1 MAAKAKATRLMD
13 SEMPT
18 TERPSIP
25 TIPQRR
31 AHHEV
36 IDVDELDDE
45 QRPSRR
51 PRHPVPSDNSSRD
64 MMSPDVIILDSD
76 DGSEPGP
83 STGRRP
89 GVSILTYPSS
99 AYPNSVIPG
108 GRLRSP
114 PPPDQ
119 IIHSPPPV
127 PRLISRPRPL
137 NQPHFLPP
145 DVVRP
150 NAEPLAFERAVTPH
164 AARPASHPPPRNAPP
179 PRRPIINLG
188 GGFTSSNHQLEA
200 ELIRRQQARE
210 GARQRY
216 FEHLRI
222 ARGIHQRHGFLSQ
235 TIGRIFPSWLFADP
249 TEEEMMDALAFSEL
263 ATADVGLFGEDRA
276 PLRRTTHEYRVAYT
290 HPYPPVSGFAHDF
303 ESPSP
308 SVSVIDVDEEP
319 GPSTKASGSCSP
331 SKKNENFNTLV
342 CARCLDP
349 LVLGGSNMS
358 DDERSRRRLWGLRC
372 GHMLDGKCID
382 ELMKPRP
389 APNLELTGTEV
400 VAIEPPSNGLQ
411 GQSSSTQSQDG
422 TQSVLPGEA
431 IPSDGKSPSRF
442 TKARG
447 KARAI
452 EPPSQSSQPVE
463 VTSDQTT
470 FRENNTMRSRLRPR
484 NNTGHVNHISSSSPT
499 SPHTQAQLSQSSSQR
514 SPATG
519 NRSIVANTHHHPKRR
534 AKGKGKQKV
543 MEPVILERY
552 EWRCPVALCERLHL
566 SLNIESRGWVMDE
579 TQGAIPIFA

>member
-1 MAAKAKATRLMD
+1 MVQNLG
-13 SEMPT
+13 
-18 TERPSIP
+18 
-25 TIPQRR
+25 
-31 AHHEV
+31 
-36 IDVDELDDE
+36 
-45 QRPSRR
+45 R
-51 PRHPVPSDNSSRD
+51 PR
-64 MMSPDVIILDSD
+64 
-76 DGSEPGP
+76 DGGQVCLFLP
-83 STGRRP
+83 
-89 GVSILTYPSS
+89 YPSL
-99 AYPNSVIPG
+99 ARPNSVFPG

-114 PPPDQ
+114 PPPVQ
-119 IIHSPPPV
+119 IIYSPPPV
-127 PRLISRPRPL
+127 PRLISRPRPP
-137 NQPHFLPP
+137 NQLHVLPP

-150 NAEPLAFERAVTPH
+150 NAEPLAFERAMTPYG
-164 AARPASHPPPRNAPP
+164 ARPASHPPPGDAPP
-179 PRRPIINLG
+179 LRRPIINLG

-200 ELIRRQQARE
+200 ELIRRQQARDR
-210 GARQRY
+210 ARQRY

-263 ATADVGLFGEDRA
+263 ATPDVGLFGEDRA

-290 HPYPPVSGFAHDF
+290 HPYPPVAGFTHDF

-308 SVSVIDVDEEP
+308 SVSVIDVDDEP
-319 GPSTKASGSCSP
+319 GPSTKASGSSSP
-331 SKKNENFNTLV
+331 SKNNENFNTLV
-342 CARCLDP
+342 CARCSDP

-358 DDERSRRRLWGLRC
+358 EDERSRRRLWGLRC

-400 VAIEPPSNGLQ
+400 AAIEPPSNGLQ

-422 TQSVLPGEA
+422 TQSVVPGEA
-431 IPSDGKSPSRF
+431 ILSDGKSPSRF

-452 EPPSQSSQPVE
+452 ESPSQSSQPAE
-463 VTSDQTT
+463 VTSDQTS
-470 FRENNTMRSRLRPR
+470 FAENNSIRSRLRPR
-484 NNTGHVNHISSSSPT
+484 NNTGHVDHIFSSSPT
-499 SPHTQAQLSQSSSQR
+499 SSHTRAQRLHSSSQR

-519 NRSIVANTHHHPKRR
+519 NRSIDANPYHNPKRR
-534 AKGKGKQKV
+534 PKGKGKQKA